1 MSSFCLVSCSQQQAT
16 LLVLFSSQ
24 FNSSW
29 VPLKES
35 ILYNFTRTKF
45 VLTSAASA
53 SAASNKYHDC
63 AGKALAVVG
72 FKPLHRQCTVR
83 LWRAICTNALSK
95 HYAVHNMICNSQQH
109 TINKTKT
116 NLQRFAHFAIWW
128 ICSLDVRHGVRIVHR
143 MVGESVHWVRIIL
156 FCTLA
161 ASSRVASVL

>member
-1 MSSFCLVSCSQQQAT
+1 MNAMSNIIPMKGNFLEAKYKLDTITPITYYHKMWYFHFALSDDIVVNSKLQTT

-83 LWRAICTNALSK
+83 LWRAICTCLLYTSP
-95 HYAVHNMICNSQQH
+95 SP
-109 TINKTKT
+109 
-116 NLQRFAHFAIWW
+116 RD
-128 ICSLDVRHGVRIVHR
+128 S
-143 MVGESVHWVRIIL
+143 
-156 FCTLA
+156 
-161 ASSRVASVL
+161 